1 MTIRSRRALPVLAVR
16 GLVERDREWR
26 WEELAALPG
35 RIGDLGEVV
44 EGFVGEAVP
53 VRVLLE
59 GSQPLEGA
67 AFVTAESDD
76 GLYRA

>member
-35 RIGDLGEVV
+35 RIGDLGKWSK
-44 EGFVGEAVP
+44 ASWARP
-53 VRVLLE
+53 SR
-59 GSQPLEGA
+59 
-67 AFVTAESDD
+67 
-76 GLYRA
+76 